1 MQIAIIGYGNM
12 GSGIAKRAAVVGYSV
27 VLAGRDLVAAKK
39 AAASVG
45 ALAATPAEAVAGAEL
60 IVLATPYA
68 VAANALGA
76 AGDLNNRVLI
86 DISNPLKPDFSGLTI
101 GQTTSAGEE
110 IAKLARGARVV
121 KAFNTVFA
129 PIFSEGPDLK
139 GGTVPV
145 FYAGDDAAAK
155 ESVRQFAE
163 RLGFATIDAGGLVN
177 ARMLEPLGML
187 NITLGYKLGGGTSI
201 APPGCGAR
209 EQERTK

>member
-1 MQIAIIGYGNM
+1 MRIAIIGYGNM

-27 VLAGRDLVAAKK
+27 VLAGRDLAAAKK
-39 AAASVG
+39 VAGTIG

-60 IVLATPYA
+60 VVLATPYA
-68 VAANALGA
+68 AAANALAA

-129 PIFSEGPDLK
+129 PIFSEGPDLN

-163 RLGFATIDAGGLVN
+163 TLGFATIDAGGLVN

-187 NITLGYKLGGGTSI
+187 NITLGYALGGGTGI
-201 APPGCGAR
+201 APTWLRRA
-209 EQERTK
+209 

>member
-12 GSGIAKRAAVVGYSV
+12 GSGIAKRAAVVGYTV
-27 VLAGRDLVAAKK
+27 VVAGRDLAAAKK

-60 IVLATPYA
+60 VVLATPYA
-68 VAANALGA
+68 AAADALAA

-86 DISNPLKPDFSGLTI
+86 DISNPLKPDFSGLAI

-110 IAKLARGARVV
+110 IAKLAPGARVV

-129 PIFSEGPDLK
+129 SIFSEGPGLE

-201 APPGCGAR
+201 APTWLRRA
-209 EQERTK
+209 

>member
-12 GSGIAKRAAVVGYSV
+12 GSGIAKRAGVVGYTV
-27 VLAGRDLVAAKK
+27 VLAGRDLAAAKK

-60 IVLATPYA
+60 VVLATPYA
-68 VAANALGA
+68 AAADALAA

-110 IAKLARGARVV
+110 IAKLAPGARVV

-129 PIFSEGPDLK
+129 SIFSEGPGLE

-201 APPGCGAR
+201 APTWLRRA
-209 EQERTK
+209 

>member
-12 GSGIAKRAAVVGYSV
+12 GSGIAKRAVVVGYSV
-27 VLAGRDLVAAKK
+27 VLAGRDLAAAKK
-39 AAASVG
+39 AAERVG

-60 IVLATPYA
+60 VVLATPYA
-68 VAANALGA
+68 AAANALAA

-86 DISNPLKPDFSGLTI
+86 DISNRNPLKADFSGLTI

-121 KAFNTVFA
+121 KAFNTVSA
-129 PIFSEGPDLK
+129 PIFGEGPDL
-139 GGTVPV
+139 GGRTVPV

-155 ESVRQFAE
+155 ESVRLFAE
-163 RLGFATIDAGGLVN
+163 TLGFATIDAGGLVN

-187 NITLGYKLGGGTSI
+187 NITLGYALGGGTSTPR
-201 APPGCGAR
+201 AGTSCR
-209 EQERTK
+209 